1 MAESL
6 KKYQEDITVFITAVI
21 ALVIVYGYELTHFTM
36 SVDEEFYDNY
46 EQTVALGRWGH
57 ALIRK
62 FILPEPYA
70 PFFTT
75 LLSIFFL
82 ALSVVVASK
91 TLRLQTKES
100 VVLALFFVAMPQFA
114 YQMQFS
120 NQSDTVSLGILCS
133 CLATF
138 FFICKPLK
146 KSIFNHTCAFFL
158 LVLSFSIYQSI
169 VIIPLA
175 LIIASFLI
183 SFERIEVSH
192 ILKRI
197 SLLLFLIILSFIAYE
212 LISKLFPK
220 SSDAGFNSYYSS
232 QIRWISQ
239 GIYKCLDDVYISVK
253 SFFDGKSPYALNYYM
268 LALLSLPCILF
279 SKVFRQKSLRIILAL
294 ALLFLPFSFN
304 LALGGYQPARVLV
317 AMSFSFSLLALV
329 VFRSFDKTKVMVGL
343 GLILVLCSSAN
354 VSRMFYS
361 DYMSQ
366 QADIAL
372 ANKIMNDI
380 HLLYPSYV
388 DGVTPVYFFGGLY
401 RKDAWFIDNAETF
414 GVSFFTWGGGDNK
427 RIRNFMAVNS
437 IAKIKT
443 ESDINA
449 IRSIFLEMKDA
460 PSYPSV
466 SAIKMV
472 DGVMAVKLG
481 APWTAAP

>member
-1 MAESL
+1 VTENFR
-6 KKYQEDITVFITAVI
+6 KYQDDIMVFITAVL

-36 SVDEEFYDNY
+36 SADEEFYDNY
-46 EQTVALGRWGH
+46 EQTIALGRWGH

-75 LLSIFFL
+75 LLSILFM
-82 ALSVVVASK
+82 ALSVVVVAK
-91 TLRLQTKES
+91 TMKLLPKES

-120 NQSDTVSLGILCS
+120 NQSDTVSLGILSS
-133 CLATF
+133 CLATYL
-138 FFICKPLK
+138 FICRPLK
-146 KSIFNHTCAFFL
+146 KYILNHICAFFL
-158 LVLSFSIYQSI
+158 LILSLSIYQSI
-169 VIIPLA
+169 IIIPLA
-175 LIIASFLI
+175 VTIASYLI
-183 SFERIEVSH
+183 SSEKIS
-192 ILKRI
+192 ISKTIKSL
-197 SLLLFLIILSFIAYE
+197 SLLLMLIVLSSIAYE
-212 LISKLFPK
+212 LISTLFPK

-232 QIRWISQ
+232 QIKWVHQ
-239 GIYKCLDDVYISVK
+239 GLYKCLDDVYNSEK

-268 LALLSLPCILF
+268 LALLSLPCILV
-279 SKVFRQKSLRIILAL
+279 SGVFRQKSLRIILAV

-317 AMSFSFSLLALV
+317 AMSFSFSFLALV
-329 VFRSFDKTKVMVGL
+329 VLRSFDKTKVMVGL

-388 DGVTPVYFFGGLY
+388 DGVTPIYFFGGLY

-437 IAKIKT
+437 IARIKT
-443 ESDINA
+443 ESDVNA
-449 IRSIFLEMKDA
+449 IRSIFKAMQNA
-460 PSYPSV
+460 PAYPST

-481 APWTAAP
+481 DPWTAAP